1 MNGPEFLAKTYDKK
15 TDYCTQMFP
24 EEWMGKAYSLFWFL
38 MLGIFPVSLM
48 ATVYSRVVYSLWFK
62 RDAPN
67 EHSCR
72 QQVRD

>member
-1 MNGPEFLAKTYDKK
+1 MNGPEFLAKNFDKEL
-15 TDYCTQMFP
+15 DYCTQIFP

-38 MLGIFPVSLM
+38 MLGIFPVLLM

-62 RDAPN
+62 RDELN
-67 EHSCR
+67 EHNY